1 MRRPPRAQSCLGFV
15 RGAPAV
21 CGRRAR
27 SISPLSLP
35 CERLPRCACCRV
47 RGPRRVRGAAL
58 RPGGLLLLCSAC
70 TRTESRSSR
79 AALTTPRFL
88 VGKNASAKENFG
100 ERRRRPPPGTA
111 GERSEGSDERSLV
124 RPVRRAHGSA
134 AAKPT
139 AGRPGLPS
147 AVAALAR
154 RRPSHPAT
162 SAALLRPVAPR
173 RARAAAP
180 HHQWPAPATI
190 LSTGTNSKRG
200 SPRKTRPSSW
210 MKCGAPGRRT
220 TSRRG
225 DGRPRTTRPKQDI
238 SKNSSARSYF
248 I

>member
-139 AGRPGLPS
+139 AGRARTAHPPS
-147 AVAALAR
+147 QRSRDGARVTR
-154 RRPSHPAT
+154 RR
-162 SAALLRPVAPR
+162 AL
-173 RARAAAP
+173 
-180 HHQWPAPATI
+180 HCCGQW
-190 LSTGTNSKRG
+190 
-200 SPRKTRPSSW
+200 
-210 MKCGAPGRRT
+210 
-220 TSRRG
+220 RRG
-225 DGRPRTTRPKQDI
+225 ELEQQPHTINGQPQRP
-238 SKNSSARSYF
+238 
-248 I
+248 